1 MKRKQFVRYVDAHIR
16 EMMKLGEIVNQA
28 DIVAEIQC
36 FKGVKSVKAGKAFVS
51 VTLDNEKETTHR
63 LRGDL
68 YCENFELGAYAE
80 RLRQAATGHRPDSE
94 LAEAIGEAE
103 ELLEL
108 SRAKRA
114 AYHAKHHPSKQ
125 GRNQDHSY
133 RVDSKLDFDR
143 NRELESQDLK
153 EEKAS
158 FLAQLDAIQKIISN
172 TDLSKIQEVSVSV
185 QALQA
190 KIDQAISSISI
201 DQKQVQALVKQ
212 AIENQAEFTQ
222 TEIQSLLQ
230 SQAAKHTT
238 WGVTVFGVLM
248 LLMSLYTTYLSS
260 TNLKTISAQ
269 KEMIQQNSQS
279 IQSQINYL
287 NTLRR

>member
-1 MKRKQFVRYVDAHIR
+1 MK
-16 EMMKLGEIVNQA
+16 
-28 DIVAEIQC
+28 
-36 FKGVKSVKAGKAFVS
+36 
-51 VTLDNEKETTHR
+51 
-63 LRGDL
+63 
-68 YCENFELGAYAE
+68 
-80 RLRQAATGHRPDSE
+80 
-94 LAEAIGEAE
+94 
-103 ELLEL
+103 
-108 SRAKRA
+108 
-114 AYHAKHHPSKQ
+114 
-125 GRNQDHSY
+125 
-133 RVDSKLDFDR
+133 
-143 NRELESQDLK
+143 
-153 EEKAS
+153 
-158 FLAQLDAIQKIISN
+158 

-185 QALQA
+185 QSLQTE
-190 KIDQAISSISI
+190 IDKEINSISI
-201 DQKQVQALVKQ
+201 DQKQVQALVQAQVKQ